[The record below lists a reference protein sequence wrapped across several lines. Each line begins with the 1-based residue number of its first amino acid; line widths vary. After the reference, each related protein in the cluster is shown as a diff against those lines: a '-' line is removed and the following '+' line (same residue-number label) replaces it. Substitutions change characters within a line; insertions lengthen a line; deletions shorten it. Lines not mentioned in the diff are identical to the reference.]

1 MRISDGSSDVCSSDL
16 LAAAAERG
24 LPVID
29 DANAES
35 NEGAVYADYNAVVGD
50 DGAFERWSTARA
62 YLEPALGRADL
73 DVLVGSRVHGLIVEG
88 SVVRGIR
95 HVVDGRM
102 QSTSAA
108 RTVLAAGALDTPRL
122 LQLSGD
128 RKSVG

>member
-1 MRISDGSSDVCSSDL
+1 MRVGPLADMHPIAHAL

-35 NEGAVYADYNAVVGD
+35 NEGAAYADYNAVVGD

-73 DVLVGSRVHGLIVEG
+73 AVLAGGRVHTSDERRVGKEWFITLRSWG
-88 SVVRGIR
+88 SPII
-95 HVVDGRM
+95 
-102 QSTSAA
+102 
-108 RTVLAAGALDTPRL
+108 
-122 LQLSGD
+122 LQTI
-128 RKSVG
+128 

>member
-1 MRISDGSSDVCSSDL
+1 MRVGPLADMHPIAHAL

-73 DVLVGSRVHGLIVEG
+73 DVLVGSRVHGLTVSI
-88 SVVRGIR
+88 SVVAGIFQFIDAR
-95 HVVDGRM
+95 LQATPPALHDH
-102 QSTSAA
+102 TAA
-108 RTVLAAGALDTPRL
+108 PP
-122 LQLSGD
+122 
-128 RKSVG
+128 